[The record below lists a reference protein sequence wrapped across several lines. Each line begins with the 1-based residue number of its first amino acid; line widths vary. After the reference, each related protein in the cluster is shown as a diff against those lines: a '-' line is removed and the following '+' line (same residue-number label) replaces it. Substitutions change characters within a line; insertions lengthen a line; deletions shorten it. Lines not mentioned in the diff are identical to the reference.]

1 MDIRDRED
9 TILEVQILALE
20 YKIRRILIYHRC
32 ALQIV
37 RMLLNCFSNIL
48 NKYDFSLP
56 SVCALCYYLVETT
69 FSISSPYYS

>member
-37 RMLLNCFSNIL
+37 RMLRGTVDHFSNI
-48 NKYDFSLP
+48 
-56 SVCALCYYLVETT
+56 
-69 FSISSPYYS
+69 